1 MNEKILIVD
10 DDAEIAQLVS
20 VYLKKRRFSRQPW
33 STAVRKR

>member
-20 VYLKKRRFSRQPW
+20 VYMKNEGFQ
-33 STAVRKR
+33 TNMD